1 MDDVVAGVE
10 STHPHVLGE
19 GAGEDRVLL
28 QDHGA
33 GLPHAAGREVA
44 VFMAVEAHG
53 AGLGLEKPQEHLHER
68 GFPCAAGADDGD
80 PLAGSDAQLG
90 PAQDVLSA
98 GVAHPQVVEHE
109 RAAGCAARQRW
120 EGTGPGPVGDGHGL
134 VEGVGDALSGGG
146 GSGDPAGV
154 LGQIAQGLER
164 RLEVGDED
172 DEFAGAD
179 GADDDPVATEGE
191 DAPVAEQLGAS
202 GATTVALAAA
212 TFGLVSGSLLGG
224 PTASF
229 LIGRH
234 KIAPV
239 PRAFAEPDTV
249 VIDDEPH
256 IVTSDSLLYAAALVA
271 VIMAAG
277 NALGGW
283 FTDQFGYALPA
294 YVGAMLI
301 AIIVR
306 NVLDATPVK
315 IRMEDMDIMGNLAL
329 AFFLT
334 QAMMTLK
341 IWELADIAGPLA
353 GILVVQVIVLL
364 AFAVFVVFPVMGKDY
379 DAATMVGGLMGH
391 GLGATPNGIANMDAI
406 SKTHG
411 ARSKLAFVVVPLAG
425 SVLIDIVSV
434 PWITFCINVFA

>member
-1 MDDVVAGVE
+1 M
-10 STHPHVLGE
+10 
-19 GAGEDRVLL
+19 
-28 QDHGA
+28 
-33 GLPHAAGREVA
+33 
-44 VFMAVEAHG
+44 
-53 AGLGLEKPQEHLHER
+53 
-68 GFPCAAGADDGD
+68 
-80 PLAGSDAQLG
+80 
-90 PAQDVLSA
+90 
-98 GVAHPQVVEHE
+98 
-109 RAAGCAARQRW
+109 
-120 EGTGPGPVGDGHGL
+120 
-134 VEGVGDALSGGG
+134 
-146 GSGDPAGV
+146 
-154 LGQIAQGLER
+154 
-164 RLEVGDED
+164 
-172 DEFAGAD
+172 
-179 GADDDPVATEGE
+179 
-191 DAPVAEQLGAS
+191 
-202 GATTVALAAA
+202 
-212 TFGLVSGSLLGG
+212 
-224 PTASF
+224 
-229 LIGRH
+229 
-234 KIAPV
+234 

-364 AFAVFVVFPVMGKDY
+364 AFAVFVVFPVMGKNY